1 MIRVTRLLGI
11 RDIPFIPSLPSVAVG
26 AQKNQE
32 NGRQDFESV
41 DSAPN

>member
-26 AQKNQE
+26 AQKKDKGKKE
-32 NGRQDFESV
+32 NGVRRFE
-41 DSAPN
+41 